1 MNRRTARVKAVQS
14 LFQIELGKTDPEEA
28 IENVLAENEKRD
40 PFMDLLVNGTLGH
53 SKEIDPFIERNL
65 QHWNFKRIG
74 NVDRCILRMAVF
86 ELNFLEDIPRKVTL
100 NEAID
105 LAKLFGGEE
114 SGKFVNGV
122 LSKIAEGK
130 GEQA

>member
-1 MNRRTARVKAVQS
+1 MNRRTARTRAIQS
-14 LFQIELGKTDPEEA
+14 LFQIEVGKTDLEEA
-28 IENVLAENEKRD
+28 IANVLAENEERD
-40 PFMDLLVNGTLGH
+40 PFMDELVVGTVEH
-53 SKEIDPFIERNL
+53 MKDIDPVIGNSL
-65 QHWNFKRIG
+65 KHWNIKRIG

-86 ELNFLEDIPRKVTL
+86 ELMYLDDVPRKVSL

-122 LSKIAEGK
+122 LSKIAEEK
-130 GEQA
+130 GE